1 MKHCSPHM
9 MCALAALLQH
19 VQLHCHA
26 SILYPCTTLLVLKRL
41 CRCGLTVMSAF
52 LQAQSPRM
60 LEPRTE
66 EAAPE
71 LEHAPRKQAQKR
83 AHIERAERSAK
94 KASLKP
100 LDTDDALQEAASPGE
115 EQALS
120 AGAVKPE
127 TPAKVSTALLTTSM
141 HQPGFGSASLNLLD
155 TDNPLQEAASP
166 GKVQAL
172 SAGAVEPKT
181 PANVSVAH
189 S

>member
-1 MKHCSPHM
+1 MQEPH
-9 MCALAALLQH
+9 
-19 VQLHCHA
+19 
-26 SILYPCTTLLVLKRL
+26 
-41 CRCGLTVMSAF
+41 
-52 LQAQSPRM
+52 
-60 LEPRTE
+60 TE
-66 EAAPE
+66 EAASE

-127 TPAKVSTALLTTSM
+127 TPAKVSTALLTIFM
-141 HQPGFGSASLNLLD
+141 HQPGFGSASLKLLD
-155 TDNPLQEAASP
+155 TDDPLQEAASP
-166 GKVQAL
+166 GEEHPL

-189 S
+189 SDRHFWWMRCTSPASGSSRCQV

>member
-1 MKHCSPHM
+1 MKHRSPYM

-83 AHIERAERSAK
+83 SAHREGERSAK
-94 KASLKP
+94 KGLS
-100 LDTDDALQEAASPGE
+100 EAAGHGRCSSGGPPALGE

-120 AGAVKPE
+120 AGA
-127 TPAKVSTALLTTSM
+127 
-141 HQPGFGSASLNLLD
+141 G
-155 TDNPLQEAASP
+155 
-166 GKVQAL
+166 QA
-172 SAGAVEPKT
+172 
-181 PANVSVAH
+181 
-189 S
+189 